1 MVRAIDGDRGGA
13 RDSSRLIT
21 VCCVPP
27 LRSAFLQ
34 LMTLRSTSSNPYH
47 FNFFSVRFFS
57 RGTRPLLQYIYDFL
71 QLRLKKKKHIVLVV
85 TAAIGEALVFF
96 VFKKKKQNRTNNGW
110 LQARSLHR
118 ERSAQR
124 SAS

>member
-1 MVRAIDGDRGGA
+1 MGDGGEDRSHL
-13 RDSSRLIT
+13 RIL
-21 VCCVPP
+21 CVTNTFHICD
-27 LRSAFLQ
+27 LV
-34 LMTLRSTSSNPYH
+34 
-47 FNFFSVRFFS
+47 SV
-57 RGTRPLLQYIYDFL
+57 GDAGHG
-71 QLRLKKKKHIVLVV
+71 KKKHIGMVV